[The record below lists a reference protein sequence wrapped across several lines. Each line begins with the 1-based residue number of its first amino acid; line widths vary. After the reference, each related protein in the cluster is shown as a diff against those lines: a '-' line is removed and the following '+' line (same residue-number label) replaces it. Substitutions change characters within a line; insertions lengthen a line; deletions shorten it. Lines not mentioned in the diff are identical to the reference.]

1 MKKYIYHTT
10 VMGIFGLLAL
20 SGCNNE
26 VAAPDTELVPIS
38 FNTNLPTA
46 AVASMTRATT
56 FTNGDKVG
64 IVAANVATES
74 PLPAASGWLT
84 SNLYLNHEVG
94 TIGNATWEH
103 GYLEYPISLSS
114 VKYWPFEPNKYLGFV
129 AYSPIP
135 SVESRI
141 TRPTSDMNLTVQNGT
156 AGSFFPDL
164 LYTNVV
170 GNYNKSRVS
179 VLLDF
184 KHAMAKLVVRVI
196 AVDQDGNVLSSGHPV
211 NQLRITS
218 LIVNTKVTQGSFNL
232 VSSQWT
238 LTNPAGGAASQTA
251 YTLVSPTGTP
261 ATIPYDN
268 STTST
273 SYLLPQ
279 TAGVNTVALSSLVF
293 KVKDT
298 SIDTEV
304 GGEYTLDQFKQLD
317 ETPVTLE
324 MGKTTVLL
332 VKLQYTAI
340 PPITPT
346 IKIEGQLV
354 EWDYKGTSTVVIE

>member
-10 VMGIFGLLAL
+10 VVGIFGLIAL

-26 VAAPDTELVPIS
+26 VAAPDTEQVPIS
-38 FNTNLPTA
+38 FNANLPVISTE
-46 AVASMTRATT
+46 STTRATS

-64 IVAANVATES
+64 IVAANVGAES
-74 PLPAASGWLT
+74 PLPVASKWET
-84 SNLYLNHEVG
+84 DNLYLNHEEG

-103 GYLEYPISLSS
+103 GYLEYPISLGS

-129 AYSPIP
+129 AYSPVP

-141 TRPTSDMNLTVQNGT
+141 TRPASDMNLTVQNG
-156 AGSFFPDL
+156 AVGDFFPDL
-164 LYTNVV
+164 LYTDVV
-170 GNYNKSRVS
+170 GNYNKTRVS

-184 KHAMAKLVVRVI
+184 KHAMAKLAVRVI
-196 AVDQDGNVLSSGHPV
+196 AVDQDGNVLSGTHPV

-218 LIVNTKVTQGSFNL
+218 LVLNTKVTQGVFNL
-232 VSSQWT
+232 TSSQWT
-238 LTNPAGGAASQTA
+238 LANPASGATSQTA
-251 YTLVSPTGTP
+251 YTLVSSSAPV
-261 ATIPYDN
+261 AVPYDN
-268 STTST
+268 TATST

-279 TAGVNTVALSSLVF
+279 TASVNTVELSSLVF
-293 KVKDT
+293 KVKDLNT
-298 SIDTEV
+298 DIEV
-304 GGEYTLDQFKQLD
+304 GGEYTLNLFKQLD
-317 ETPVTLE
+317 ETPIKLE

-354 EWDYKGTSTVVIE
+354 EWDDKGTSTVVIE

>member
-26 VAAPDTELVPIS
+26 VAAPDTEQVPIS
-38 FNTNLPTA
+38 FNANLPALT
-46 AVASMTRATT
+46 VESQTRATS

-64 IVAANVATES
+64 IVATNVTAES
-74 PLPAASGWLT
+74 PLPGTSGWQT
-84 SNLYLNHEVG
+84 SSLYLNHEVG

-103 GYLEYPISLSS
+103 GYLEYPISLGS

-141 TRPTSDMNLTVQNGT
+141 TRPASDMNLTVQNGAT
-156 AGSFFPDL
+156 GNFFPDL
-164 LYTNVV
+164 LYTDVV
-170 GNYNKSRVS
+170 GNYNKTRVS

-196 AVDQDGNVLSSGHPV
+196 AVDQDGNVLSSGHPL
-211 NQLRITS
+211 NQSRITS
-218 LIVNTKVTQGSFNL
+218 LIINTKVTQGVFNL
-232 VSSQWT
+232 ASSQWT
-238 LTNPAGGAASQTA
+238 LTNPAGGATSQTA
-251 YTLVSPTGTP
+251 YTLVSSGSP

-279 TAGVNTVALSSLVF
+279 TSAVNTVSLSSLIF
-293 KVKDT
+293 KVKDSNT
-298 SIDTEV
+298 DIEV

-317 ETPVTLE
+317 ETPIKLE

-340 PPITPT
+340 PPIAPT

-354 EWDYKGTSTVVIE
+354 EWDDKGTSTVVIE